1 MHQNLSRTIVFT
13 VFTRSKHSVLINA
26 ARQAQATALAHHVAS
41 QTLVN
46 VAPPAYGQLILI
58 IAVIIF
64 NAF

>member
-1 MHQNLSRTIVFT
+1 

-26 ARQAQATALAHHVAS
+26 ARQAQATAVARHVAS
-41 QTLVN
+41 RTLVN

-58 IAVIIF
+58 ITVIIF